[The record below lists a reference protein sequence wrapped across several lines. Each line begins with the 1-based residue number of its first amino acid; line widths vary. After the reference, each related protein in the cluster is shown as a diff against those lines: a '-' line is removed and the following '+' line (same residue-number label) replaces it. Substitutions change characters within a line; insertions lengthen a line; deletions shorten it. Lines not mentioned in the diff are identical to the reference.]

1 MSVSIIFALGI
12 FVFILFLLGI
22 FFNNKEA
29 KNNTRSKI
37 ETDIVDYD
45 GSGNFGRIPNKKPKN
60 RAI

>member
-1 MSVSIIFALGI
+1 MSVTIIFAVGI
-12 FVFILFLLGI
+12 LVFILFLLGI

-29 KNNTRSKI
+29 KNNIRTKI